1 MESKQML
8 ERCVDF
14 AKEKKAQDILALDLR
29 GISIISDFF
38 LIMTASNNRQ
48 AQAIADHLATES
60 KKEDFAPERI
70 EGYSDGRWILLDFG
84 AVIVHV
90 FLEDERQYY
99 NLEKLWGDAVVE
111 SF

>member
-1 MESKQML
+1 MDSKQMM
-8 ERCVDF
+8 ERCVEL

-48 AQAIADHLATES
+48 AQAIAEHLAVES

-70 EGYSDGRWILLDFG
+70 EGYRDGRWVLLDYG
-84 AVIVHV
+84 AVIVHI
-90 FLEDERQYY
+90 FLENERQYY
-99 NLEKLWGDAVVE
+99 NLEKLWGDAV
-111 SF
+111 SMPM